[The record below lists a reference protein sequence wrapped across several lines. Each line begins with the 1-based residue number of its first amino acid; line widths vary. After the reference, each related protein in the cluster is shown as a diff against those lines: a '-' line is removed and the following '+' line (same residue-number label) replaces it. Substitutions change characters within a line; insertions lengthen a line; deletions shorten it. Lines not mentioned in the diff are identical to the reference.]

1 MATGYTALP
10 ASSSSSGGWTRPSD
24 WLPMPSVTSSDQKFV
39 GLYAIFP
46 DVFSTGVRV
55 TFTDATDLVNLP
67 QHGLYNGCTVRFT
80 TINSTTGISI
90 NTNYYV
96 INASLNAF
104 NVAASPTGAT
114 IALTT
119 DGNGIMEFSNANNF
133 AAVSFTT
140 SSGTYTV
147 DWGDGSTPVNVAS
160 NTTAEYTYNF
170 SYYDQ
175 TNTTLTS
182 LGYKQAIITVTPTTA
197 NLTAINLQVI
207 ATTVPTQST
216 MATGFLDC
224 TLSIPNCTSSG
235 ITIGGTIATHY
246 YIERFTIL
254 NSGGCTNM
262 NTLFRGCSSL
272 RSVPLFNTSAIT
284 SMSSMFQSCTSLQSV
299 PLFNTSAVTNMSQM
313 FQSCASLQSVPL
325 FNTSG
330 VTNMQSMF
338 NSCGTLQSVPLFNT
352 SAVTNMSSMFN
363 ACGTLQS
370 VPLFNTSA
378 VTNMS
383 SMFQSCTS
391 LQSVPLFNTSAV
403 TSSMSAMLQGC
414 NTLNDCP
421 IIIRRTCD
429 ITFTQLN
436 QSALQNVFNNLIT
449 VTTAQTLTIT
459 SSWGASGAVTSNSC
473 TTTAGSNVITTVNT
487 TGLTVG
493 MQVTGTNTPLTTAIA
508 VTFTDSTDTVDL
520 TAHGLSNG
528 DEVSFA
534 TIVTTTGISINT
546 IYYVV
551 NATAND
557 FQVSL
562 TFGGAAIALT
572 SNGTGTLRYRASI
585 TSIVA
590 GTSVTMNKKMTG
602 SGTQNLI
609 FRNLQTGTALMK
621 GWTITG

>member
-10 ASSSSSGGWTRPSD
+10 AASSTGWTRPSD
-24 WLPMPSVTSSDQKFV
+24 WLPMPSVTSSHQKFV

-55 TFTDATDLVNLP
+55 TFTDTGDLVGLT

-80 TINSTTGISI
+80 AITSTTGISI

-96 INASLNAF
+96 INASLNSF
-104 NVAASPTGAT
+104 QLASSPGGA
-114 IALTT
+114 ALTLT
-119 DGNGIMEFSNANNF
+119 NDGSGTMEFSNANNF
-133 AAVSFTT
+133 AAVRFTT

-147 DWGDGSTPVNVAS
+147 DWGDGSSPVNVAS
-160 NTTAEYTYNF
+160 GTTAEYTYNF

-207 ATTVPTQST
+207 VTTVPSQSS
-216 MATGFLDC
+216 MVTGFLDC
-224 TLSIPNCTSSG
+224 TLSIPNCISSG
-235 ITIGGTIATHY
+235 ITIGGTTAFHY

-254 NSGGCTNM
+254 NSGGCT
-262 NTLFRGCSSL
+262 
-272 RSVPLFNTSAIT
+272 
-284 SMSSMFQSCTSLQSV
+284 SMSAMFQNCYS
-299 PLFNTSAVTNMSQM
+299 
-313 FQSCASLQSVPL
+313 
-325 FNTSG
+325 
-330 VTNMQSMF
+330 
-338 NSCGTLQSVPLFNT
+338 LQSVPLFNT
-352 SAVTNMSSMFN
+352 SAVTNMSSMFSGC
-363 ACGTLQS
+363 ATLQS
-370 VPLFNTSA
+370 VPLFNTAA
-378 VTNMS
+378 VTSMS
-383 SMFQSCTS
+383 FMLSGCTS
-391 LQSVPLFNTSAV
+391 LQSVPLFNTSAA
-403 TSSMSAMLQGC
+403 TSMVGMFNTAS
-414 NTLNDCP
+414 TLNDCP
-421 IIIRRTCD
+421 IIIRNTSSVQS
-429 ITFTQLN
+429 TQLN

-449 VTTAQTLTIT
+449 VTTSQTLTIT
-459 SSWGASGAVTSNSC
+459 GAWGAGGAVTSNSC
-473 TTTAGSNVITTVNT
+473 TTSAGSNVITTVNT

-551 NATAND
+551 NSAANN

-572 SNGTGTLRYRASI
+572 SNGTGTMRYRASI

-590 GTSVTMNKKMTG
+590 GTSVTMNKNMTG

-621 GWTITG
+621 GWTISG

>member
-10 ASSSSSGGWTRPSD
+10 AASSTGWTRPSD

-55 TFTDATDLVNLP
+55 TFTDTGDLVGLT

-96 INASLNAF
+96 INASLNSF
-104 NVAASPTGAT
+104 QLASSPGGA
-114 IALTT
+114 ALTLT
-119 DGNGIMEFSNANNF
+119 NDGNGIMEFSNANNF
-133 AAVSFTT
+133 AAVRSTT

-160 NTTAEYTYNF
+160 GTTAEYTYNF

-182 LGYKQAIITVTPTTA
+182 RGYKQAIITVTPTTA

-207 ATTVPTQST
+207 VTTVPTQSSMT
-216 MATGFLDC
+216 TGFLDC

-235 ITIGGTIATHY
+235 ITFGGTTALHY
-246 YIERFTIL
+246 YIERFTII
-254 NSGGCTNM
+254 NIGGCTSM
-262 NTLFRGCSSL
+262 VSLFNRCGSL
-272 RSVPLFNTSAIT
+272 QSVPLFNTSAVT
-284 SMSSMFQSCTSLQSV
+284 SMSSMFLNCDAIQSVPLFDTSAVTSMANMFSSCISLLSIPLFNTSAVTSMLQMLSGCDSLQSV
-299 PLFNTSAVTNMSQM
+299 PLFNTSAVTNMREM
-313 FQSCASLQSVPL
+313 FLSCSSIQSVPL
-325 FNTSG
+325 
-330 VTNMQSMF
+330 
-338 NSCGTLQSVPLFNT
+338 LNT
-352 SAVTNMSSMFN
+352 SAVTNMT
-363 ACGTLQS
+363 G
-370 VPLFNTSA
+370 
-378 VTNMS
+378 
-383 SMFQSCTS
+383 MFQ
-391 LQSVPLFNTSAV
+391 
-403 TSSMSAMLQGC
+403 GC
-414 NTLNDCP
+414 VTLNDCP
-421 IIIRRTCD
+421 IIIRNTSSLQS
-429 ITFTQLN
+429 TQLN

-449 VTTAQTLTIT
+449 VTTSQTLTI
-459 SSWGASGAVTSNSC
+459 SSAWGAGGSVTSNSC

-487 TGLTVG
+487 TNLTVG

-534 TIVTTTGISINT
+534 TIVTTTGISVNT

-551 NATAND
+551 NAATDN

-562 TFGGAAIALT
+562 TLGGAAITMT

>member
-284 SMSSMFQSCTSLQSV
+284 SMNQMFASCFSLQSV
-299 PLFNTSAVTNMSQM
+299 PLFNSSAVTNMSQM
-313 FQSCASLQSVPL
+313 FQSCA
-325 FNTSG
+325 
-330 VTNMQSMF
+330 
-338 NSCGTLQSVPLFNT
+338 
-352 SAVTNMSSMFN
+352 
-363 ACGTLQS
+363 
-370 VPLFNTSA
+370 
-378 VTNMS
+378 
-383 SMFQSCTS
+383 S